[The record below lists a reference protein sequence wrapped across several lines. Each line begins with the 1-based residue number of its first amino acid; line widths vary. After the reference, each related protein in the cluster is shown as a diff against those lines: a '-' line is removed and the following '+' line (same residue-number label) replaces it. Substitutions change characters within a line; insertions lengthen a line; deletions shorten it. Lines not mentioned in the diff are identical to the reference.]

1 MQAQP
6 QRSAQQA
13 VVLGDEPALPSCRCK
28 ITKPVEPTILL
39 GKRVSIRWDKHEKLD
54 GVPTLTHTWHTGVVT
69 SFRNADCKHQVRA
82 HHQHQQGGCSQERS
96 AARTAGWPMQGAPI
110 CAARVPTCLLTY
122 APACLLQVEYDSWDG
137 EVPQELRIGL
147 DAPVDA
153 DLPHDP
159 NRASRGLLE
168 KLLALLLLEVEG
180 LGNVL
185 MQLPKHAAARQK
197 ASTKR
202 ESPSCLE
209 CLSVSCLPA
218 CPPAAAVKVWRGAA
232 QAQQAPNASS
242 SP

>member
-1 MQAQP
+1 
-6 QRSAQQA
+6 
-13 VVLGDEPALPSCRCK
+13 
-28 ITKPVEPTILL
+28 
-39 GKRVSIRWDKHEKLD
+39 
-54 GVPTLTHTWHTGVVT
+54 
-69 SFRNADCKHQVRA
+69 
-82 HHQHQQGGCSQERS
+82 
-96 AARTAGWPMQGAPI
+96 MQGTAR
-110 CAARVPTCLLTY
+110 CAARLPTHLPTCL
-122 APACLLQVEYDSWDG
+122 PACPPTHLLACATAFLPCCLLQVEYDSWDG

-185 MQLPKHAAARQK
+185 KQLPKHATARQK

-202 ESPSCLE
+202 ESPSWLE
-209 CLSVSCLPA
+209 CLSDSCLPA
-218 CPPAAAVKVWRGAA
+218 CPPAAAVEVWSGAA
-232 QAQQAPNASS
+232 ARAQQAPNASA